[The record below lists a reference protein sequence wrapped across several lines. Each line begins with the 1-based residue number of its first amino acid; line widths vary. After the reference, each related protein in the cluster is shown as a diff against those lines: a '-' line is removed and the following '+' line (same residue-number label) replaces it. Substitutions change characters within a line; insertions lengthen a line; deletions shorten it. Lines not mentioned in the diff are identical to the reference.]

1 MFGELTKLC
10 QNYLDDGQNLKLI
23 VKCIEKKRDGLLS
36 ITLSKIIEKD
46 FLFSDASEIALSVLR
61 KIDNI
66 APAIDHHAE
75 HGRSRYDIS
84 LRGSRDHDDV

>member
-10 QNYLDDGQNLKLI
+10 QNYFDDGQNLKFI
-23 VKCIEKKRDGLLS
+23 VEYIEKKRDDRLS
-36 ITLSKIIEKD
+36 ITHPKIIEKD
-46 FLFSDASEIALSVLR
+46 FLFSDASEIALAVFR
-61 KIDNI
+61 IIDNI

-75 HGRSRYDIS
+75 DGRSRYDIL